1 MSWASRRRTSY
12 LLGVLLFFA
21 VVIGIPAALWLYEPP
36 ACFDSKQN
44 QGETAIDKGGPC
56 RILDERALI
65 PHSTLWSRA
74 LLVRGGNYNA
84 IAYIENPNKEAG
96 VRAVSY
102 HFGLYDRRNILIAE
116 RTGTTFIMPG
126 GVTPVFEGSI
136 NTGNR
141 PVAHTYFELTGIP
154 VWERMTNAAACS
166 LHQQQSHVVHRL
178 GTATRRYGRKHL
190 GRERHH
196 SVIRGRSIR
205 SCLRTRSPPRRP
217 RSTVWHRGEKREIV
231 FTWPDPFP
239 TAVGRIDILP
249 LLPPAPA
256 PVILAP

>member
-44 QGETAIDKGGPC
+44 KGETAIDKGGPC

-102 HFGLYDRRNILIAE
+102 HFGLYDQRNILIAE

-154 VWERMTNAAACS
+154 VWERMTNAAGVLSISNKVMSSTAS
-166 LHQQQSHVVHRL
+166 VPRL
-178 GTATRRYGRKHL
+178 AAMVENTSVA
-190 GRERHH
+190 
-196 SVIRGRSIR
+196 SVITPSFAAVVFDPAGNAFASSATTLDR
-205 SCLRTRSPPRRP
+205 LAP
-217 RSTVWHRGEKREIV
+217 GEKREIV

-256 PVILAP
+256 PAG